1 MSKIIT
7 LKDGN
12 TIIYP
17 RTISKQVIGNK
28 KEMGDVQ
35 GFIDSLVPVVE
46 SPYKYYTVRIDLN
59 NPDPETSCEYIDD
72 AAGMTP
78 GYNGWKDTNLISGI
92 RPCEM
97 GSSGEILGYYTNKED
112 MSQGYTQTLAGEMTP
127 FNITDTMIEFPLM
140 GYKLWND
147 DSYQY
152 ISVTDDPNAEN
163 KGYCYYAHSLN
174 TEKDCDKIYIGAFL
188 GSMFESRLY
197 SYKKG
202 NTLG

>member
-59 NPDPETSCEYIDD
+59 NPDPETSCTYMED
-72 AAGMTP
+72 AVGMTP
-78 GYNGWKDTNLISGI
+78 GYDGWKERS
-92 RPCEM
+92 
-97 GSSGEILGYYTNKED
+97 
-112 MSQGYTQTLAGEMTP
+112 TP
-127 FNITDTMIEFPLM
+127 KSN
-140 GYKLWND
+140 
-147 DSYQY
+147 
-152 ISVTDDPNAEN
+152 
-163 KGYCYYAHSLN
+163 
-174 TEKDCDKIYIGAFL
+174 
-188 GSMFESRLY
+188 
-197 SYKKG
+197 
-202 NTLG
+202 